1 MMPKCPSRYDIL
13 DLVWPVI
20 EPPDPEA
27 LAAYAKRRNEERE
40 AALSRINNLTDIDDL
55 DSAISS
61 LESLLSDEQERRQS
75 VQTRLAG
82 TLGFATVAAT
92 IALAVAS
99 GAIVDVR
106 ANFPLPVRV
115 IVGVLAFYIVIQI
128 LHVCISSIRGL
139 SRVGYLCVNLGDVLS
154 EHIETSVD
162 RKRRYLQTLV
172 GVLQDHQELNNRKVE
187 AMALAHTSARNYIVG
202 IAVFILVTLC
212 IHVLAVPQP
221 SAEQVVRELRSNPKL
236 LELLRGPRGDVGPMG
251 PAGPSG
257 VAGPRGPAGGTCQC
271 EP

>member
-1 MMPKCPSRYDIL
+1 MMHKCPSRYDIL
-13 DLVWPVI
+13 DVAWPVI
-20 EPPDPEA
+20 EPRDPEA
-27 LAAYAKRRNEERE
+27 VAAYAKRRIEERE
-40 AALSRINNLTDIDDL
+40 EALSRINNLTDTNDL

-61 LESLLSDEQERRQS
+61 LESLVSDEQERRQS

-115 IVGVLAFYIVIQI
+115 IVGVLAFYVVIQI

-139 SRVGYLCVNLGDVLS
+139 SRVGYLGVNLGDVLS

-162 RKRRYLQTLV
+162 RKRRYLQTRV
-172 GVLQDHQELNNRKVE
+172 GALQDHQELNNRQVE

-202 IAVFILVTLC
+202 IAVFILLDFGHSPRNQIAGKWQPAEDFIADAWEAAQFRDVYLPARLHL
-212 IHVLAVPQP
+212 ISRRRPPALAW
-221 SAEQVVRELRSNPKL
+221 SA
-236 LELLRGPRGDVGPMG
+236 MG
-251 PAGPSG
+251 
-257 VAGPRGPAGGTCQC
+257 
-271 EP
+271 